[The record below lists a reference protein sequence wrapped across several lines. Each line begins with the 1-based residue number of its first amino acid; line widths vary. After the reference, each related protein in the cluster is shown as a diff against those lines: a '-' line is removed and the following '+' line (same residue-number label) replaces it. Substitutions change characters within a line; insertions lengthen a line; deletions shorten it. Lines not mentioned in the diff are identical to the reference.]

1 MSSKSSPSHF
11 FMFGG
16 YRWRIDRYGWKATLP
31 KLKDWQKDVYFFARA
46 NKEEIARRLFLESF
60 FEKEGDIL
68 YRTDPIDVH
77 MFLQISDLSGKK
89 FAFIGSENAKIN
101 DQDADLVK
109 MYAVKL
115 LEWSTRNPLIAMQLA
130 GRSPTLY
137 RLLYRADQHNWGI
150 STRTT
155 IREFFVQEP
164 LKSTTCR
171 DVNRNVAFTFSS
183 IK

>member
-1 MSSKSSPSHF
+1 
-11 FMFGG
+11 MFGG
-16 YRWRIDRYGWKATLP
+16 YRWRIDWYGWKATLP

-46 NKEEIARRLFLESF
+46 NKEEIARSLFLESF

-109 MYAVKL
+109 M
-115 LEWSTRNPLIAMQLA
+115 
-130 GRSPTLY
+130 
-137 RLLYRADQHNWGI
+137 
-150 STRTT
+150 
-155 IREFFVQEP
+155 
-164 LKSTTCR
+164 
-171 DVNRNVAFTFSS
+171 
-183 IK
+183 